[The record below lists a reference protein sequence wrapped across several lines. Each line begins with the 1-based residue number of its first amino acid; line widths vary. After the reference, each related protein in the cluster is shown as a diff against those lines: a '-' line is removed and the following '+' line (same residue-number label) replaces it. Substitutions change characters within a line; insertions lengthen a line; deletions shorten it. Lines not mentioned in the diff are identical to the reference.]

1 MPDKSKHLI
10 ASLMHS
16 DILVLTIT
24 NPPNNL
30 MPPAFFN
37 ELHYHYQHMISPEV
51 SAVIFTGEGHVFSK
65 GADLAAMDADGT
77 ASSEER
83 FVFANDLINAVSRLD
98 KPVIAAIN
106 GACLGGGFEL
116 ALACHLRL
124 SIPKARLGLP
134 ETSIGLVPGLGSLQ
148 RLIRLAGETRALEMV
163 LLGDMISAEQAA
175 DWNLINRIL
184 PKETFFERVLLFTKT
199 VLTGSKEAIAA
210 VLELAAGMREQDD
223 IRQTFETAR
232 RFTKLV
238 RNRMK

>member
-1 MPDKSKHLI
+1 MPEKSQHLI
-10 ASLMHS
+10 VSSMHS
-16 DILVLTIT
+16 NILVLTIT

-37 ELHYHYQHMISPEV
+37 ELDHHYQHMISPEV
-51 SAVIFTGEGHVFSK
+51 RAVIFTGEGHVFSK
-65 GADLAAMDADGT
+65 GADLAAIDADGT

-83 FVFANDLINAVSRLD
+83 FVFANDLINAISRLD

-134 ETSIGLVPGLGSLQ
+134 ETSIGLVPGLGGLQ
-148 RLIRLAGETRALEMV
+148 RLIRLAGEAKALEMV
-163 LLGDMISAEQAA
+163 LLGDMFSAERAL

-184 PKETFFERVLLFTKT
+184 PKETFFERVHLFTKT
-199 VLTGSKEAIAA
+199 ILAGSREAIAA
-210 VLELAAGMREQDD
+210 VLELAAGLREQTDT
-223 IRQTFETAR
+223 RQALETAR